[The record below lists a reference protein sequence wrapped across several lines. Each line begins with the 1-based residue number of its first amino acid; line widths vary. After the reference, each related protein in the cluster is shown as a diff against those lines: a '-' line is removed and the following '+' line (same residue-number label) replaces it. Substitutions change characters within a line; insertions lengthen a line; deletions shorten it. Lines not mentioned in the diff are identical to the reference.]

1 MSGKDYTSFQIS
13 SRFNVLLCTLVYI
26 INTSKTSNTL
36 TTIMASRN
44 LYVFEKCVDIGIIS
58 PLVESNIIY
67 TLSKNIFKCD
77 GKWYVEEDDIQ
88 EEKFLH

>member
-1 MSGKDYTSFQIS
+1 
-13 SRFNVLLCTLVYI
+13 
-26 INTSKTSNTL
+26 
-36 TTIMASRN
+36 MASRN

-58 PLVESNIIY
+58 PLLESNIIY

-88 EEKFLH
+88 EEKISSLSLCKGQVCMHDIKCL